1 MLGIFIGFL
10 YLVFVV
16 TSLLL
21 IVIIL
26 LQEAKGGG
34 LAGAF
39 GGAGTEAFGVK
50 AGGINRFTATM
61 AGVMLASALLI
72 GMFSASTGS
81 VVSGSEEP
89 TIPALPS
96 DLGSTPTDSSAEVT
110 IPVEGTATPPPASG
124 TPPADASKPAE
135 APKDVPPAP
144 STPPSGEPEKK

>member
-16 TSLLL
+16 TALLL

-50 AGGINRFTATM
+50 AGGINRFTATI
-61 AGVMLASALLI
+61 AGIFLCSAVVI
-72 GMFSASTGS
+72 GMLSASTGS
-81 VVSGSEEP
+81 VVDATEEP
-89 TIPALPS
+89 AVPALPD
-96 DLGSTPTDSSAEVT
+96 DLGA
-110 IPVEGTATPPPASG
+110 APPADASSG
-124 TPPADASKPAE
+124 AATTVEIPAPPAGSSTPPADAAAGTKPA
-135 APKDVPPAP
+135 DTPPAP
-144 STPPSGEPEKK
+144 STPPAGEPEKK